1 MNLPSRVGPSTE
13 LAEVRI
19 PIPDRP
25 GAAADVF
32 ALAGELGVNI
42 FDFEV
47 VHSLEGD
54 RGVIVMVV
62 DNHQVDLFKGGLL
75 ARTFRPAVHRLS

>member
-1 MNLPSRVGPSTE
+1 
-13 LAEVRI
+13 
-19 PIPDRP
+19 
-25 GAAADVF
+25 
-32 ALAGELGVNI
+32 
-42 FDFEV
+42 